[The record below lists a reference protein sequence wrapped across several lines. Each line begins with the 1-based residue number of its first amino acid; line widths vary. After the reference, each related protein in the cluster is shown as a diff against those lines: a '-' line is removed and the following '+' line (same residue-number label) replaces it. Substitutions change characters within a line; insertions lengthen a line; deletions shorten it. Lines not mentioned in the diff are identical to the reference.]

1 MAESAFARATN
12 NDRGEYISISFSI
25 PTRQEAFRGR
35 RASLASSCKERNI
48 ERPRHRRGCTLLL
61 GLLST
66 LRPRTDQ
73 LELRAGT
80 GRQHDRLVD
89 ARWREQETPRSLQ
102 PPLHVQAPQCEVLAA
117 RRPPRKGNTRRL
129 HELAREGAEASSTPL
144 LVPAPELHSLVT
156 RALDTRPRR
165 GVTVGLPVAGQR
177 SMGFC
182 HSRGGGSIAKASACQ
197 TGKLQRQTRA
207 SRRGLVRRPRLPITI
222 RPGHRRLGMAK
233 NSPSRVAKDGGGLN
247 SCEPRVASSR
257 PGSDLGLGS
266 LTQRSLGLAPSSPC

>member
-177 SMGFC
+177 NMGFC
-182 HSRGGGSIAKASACQ
+182 PHSRAKLIRGEVGVQPRLRLA
-197 TGKLQRQTRA
+197 RRA
-207 SRRGLVRRPRLPITI
+207 SSSARREP
-222 RPGHRRLGMAK
+222 PGGASCAGHA
-233 NSPSRVAKDGGGLN
+233 SPSPSVQGTA
-247 SCEPRVASSR
+247 
-257 PGSDLGLGS
+257 GSGW
-266 LTQRSLGLAPSSPC
+266 QKIAPHA